1 MYKND
6 GYVRRYSES
15 FKLKVLAELSKGN
28 YSKRQIALAYG
39 IQSST
44 INQWIKKY
52 DRKDLMNT
60 RVTVETDDE
69 LSRIKAL
76 QKEIKQLKDLLIKKD
91 LDKLVLDA
99 YLEVAAEN
107 LGYKDVEELK
117 KLNKMTTDLI
127 VIDQLLNLP

>member
-6 GYVRRYSES
+6 GYVKRYSES
-15 FKLKVLAELSKGN
+15 FKLKVLAELTKGN
-28 YSKRQIALAYG
+28 HSKRQIALTYG

-44 INQWIKKY
+44 INVWIKKY

-60 RVTVETDDE
+60 RVTVQTDDE

-76 QKEIKQLKDLLIKKD
+76 QKELKQLKDLLVKKD
-91 LDKLVLDA
+91 LDKLVTDA

-107 LGYKDVEELK
+107 LGYKDVQELK
-117 KLNKMTTDLI
+117 KNLNI
-127 VIDQLLNLP
+127 EP

>member
-6 GYVRRYSES
+6 GYVKRYSES
-15 FKLKVLAELSKGN
+15 FKLKVLAELTKGN
-28 YSKRQIALAYG
+28 HSKRQIALTYG

-44 INQWIKKY
+44 INVWIKKY

-60 RVTVETDDE
+60 RVTVQTDDE

-76 QKEIKQLKDLLIKKD
+76 QKELKQLKDLLIKKD
-91 LDKLVLDA
+91 LDKLVTDS

-107 LGYKDVEELK
+107 LGYRDVEELK
-117 KLNKMTTDLI
+117 KT
-127 VIDQLLNLP
+127 

>member
-15 FKLKVLAELSKGN
+15 FKLKVLAELTKGN
-28 YSKRQIALAYG
+28 HSKRQIALTYG

-44 INQWIKKY
+44 INVWIKKY

-60 RVTVETDDE
+60 RVTVQTDDE
-69 LSRIKAL
+69 LTRIKAL
-76 QKEIKQLKDLLIKKD
+76 QKELKQLKDLLIKKD
-91 LDKLVLDA
+91 LDKLVTDS

-117 KLNKMTTDLI
+117 KNLNIK
-127 VIDQLLNLP
+127 P

>member
-15 FKLKVLAELSKGN
+15 FKLKVLAELTKGN
-28 YSKRQIALAYG
+28 HSKRQIALTYG

-44 INQWIKKY
+44 INVWIKKY

-60 RVTVETDDE
+60 RVTVQTDDE
-69 LSRIKAL
+69 LTRIKAL
-76 QKEIKQLKDLLIKKD
+76 KKELKQLKDLLVKKD
-91 LDKLVLDA
+91 LEKLVNDS

-117 KLNKMTTDLI
+117 KNLNIK
-127 VIDQLLNLP
+127 P

>member
-15 FKLKVLAELSKGN
+15 FKLKVLAELTKGN
-28 YSKRQIALAYG
+28 HSKRQIALTYG

-44 INQWIKKY
+44 INVWIKKY

-60 RVTVETDDE
+60 RVTVQTDDE

-76 QKEIKQLKDLLIKKD
+76 QKELKQLKDLLVKKD
-91 LDKLVLDA
+91 LDKLVTDA

-107 LGYKDVEELK
+107 LGYKDVQELK
-117 KLNKMTTDLI
+117 KNLNI
-127 VIDQLLNLP
+127 EP

>member
-15 FKLKVLAELSKGN
+15 FKLKILAELTKGN
-28 YSKRQIALAYG
+28 HSKRQIALTYG

-44 INQWIKKY
+44 INVWIKKY

-60 RVTVETDDE
+60 RVTVQTDDE
-69 LSRIKAL
+69 FTRIKAL
-76 QKEIKQLKDLLIKKD
+76 QKELKQLKDLLIKKD
-91 LDKLVLDA
+91 LDKLVTDS

-117 KLNKMTTDLI
+117 KNLNIK
-127 VIDQLLNLP
+127 P

>member
-15 FKLKVLAELSKGN
+15 FKLKVLAELTKGN
-28 YSKRQIALAYG
+28 HSKRQIALTYG

-44 INQWIKKY
+44 INVWIKKY

-60 RVTVETDDE
+60 RVTVQTDDE
-69 LSRIKAL
+69 LSRIKGL
-76 QKEIKQLKDLLIKKD
+76 QKELKQLKDLLIRKD
-91 LDKLVLDA
+91 LDKLVTDS
-99 YLEVAAEN
+99 YLQVAAEN

-117 KLNKMTTDLI
+117 KNLNI
-127 VIDQLLNLP
+127 EP

>member
-1 MYKND
+1 MYTKNNKYMYKSD

-15 FKLKVLAELSKGN
+15 FKLKVLAELTKGN
-28 YSKRQIALAYG
+28 HSKRQIVLTYG

-44 INQWIKKY
+44 INVWIKKY
-52 DRKDLMNT
+52 DRNDLMNT
-60 RVTVETDDE
+60 RVTLQTDDE

-76 QKEIKQLKDLLIKKD
+76 QKELKQLKDLLIKKD
-91 LDKLVLDA
+91 LEKLANDN

-117 KLNKMTTDLI
+117 KNLNIK
-127 VIDQLLNLP
+127 P